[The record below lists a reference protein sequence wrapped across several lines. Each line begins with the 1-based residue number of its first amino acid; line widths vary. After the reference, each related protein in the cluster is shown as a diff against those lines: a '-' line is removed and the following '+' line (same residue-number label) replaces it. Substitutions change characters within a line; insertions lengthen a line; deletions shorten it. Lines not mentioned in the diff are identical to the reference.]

1 MLKPA
6 LLRYRVITYIVGTL
20 LIVLTYGTIQKYT
33 GGDDT
38 IVSIVGRLHGFLY
51 MVFLVI
57 TAMLARRARWTF
69 GYTILVMLA
78 GTVPVFSFV
87 AERFV
92 TRKIQAAIAARES
105 AAAEVSSAAS

>member
-6 LLRYRVITYIVGTL
+6 LLRYRITTYVVGTL

-38 IVSIVGRLHGFLY
+38 IVTVVGRIHGFLY

-57 TAMLARRARWTF
+57 TADLARRARWSF
-69 GYTILVMLA
+69 KYTILIMLA
-78 GTVPVFSFV
+78 GTIPVFSFL
-87 AERFV
+87 AERAV
-92 TRKIQAAIAARES
+92 SRRVH
-105 AAAEVSSAAS
+105 AAEAEQTAAKVAADA

>member
-6 LLRYRVITYIVGTL
+6 LLRYRITTYVVGTL

-38 IVSIVGRLHGFLY
+38 IVTVVGRIHGFLY

-57 TAMLARRARWTF
+57 TADLARRARWTF
-69 GYTILVMLA
+69 KYTILIMLA
-78 GTVPVFSFV
+78 GTVPVFSFL
-87 AERFV
+87 AERV
-92 TRKIQAAIAARES
+92 VSRRIH
-105 AAAEVSSAAS
+105 AAEAVRSKVAAE

>member
-6 LLRYRVITYIVGTL
+6 LLRYRITTYVVGTL

-38 IVSIVGRLHGFLY
+38 IVTVVGRIHGFLY

-57 TAMLARRARWTF
+57 TADLARRARWTF
-69 GYTILVMLA
+69 KYTILIMLA
-78 GTVPVFSFV
+78 GTVPVFSFL
-87 AERFV
+87 AERAV
-92 TRKIQAAIAARES
+92 TRRVH
-105 AAAEVSSAAS
+105 AAEAALAAQNA